1 MAAIVGSSPLTRGKL
16 LTGESYGRAEWLIP
30 AHAGKTARPSKR
42 RTNGRA
48 HPRSRGE
55 NSPQLILVMSPRGSS
70 PLTRGKRPWRAH
82 GHRRRRL
89 IPAHAGK
96 TETPSAVARLSK
108 AHPRSRGENGG
119 AISLVI
125 DDCGSS
131 PLTRGKPQE
140 ILSTFREC
148 GLIPA
153 HAGKTESNDLIGVER
168 GAHPRSRGENP

>member
-1 MAAIVGSSPLTRGKL
+1 MAEQNGSSPLTRGKL
-16 LTGESYGRAEWLIP
+16 RDLRKDVQMAGLIP
-30 AHAGKTARPSKR
+30 AHAGKTASSR
-42 RTNGRA
+42 RLTAATAA